1 MKPKVFLDGD
11 IVKVDQKRLEA
22 LTPGVL
28 KAKGVFETMRFENGK
43 ILALDAHLKR
53 LFKGLK
59 FQNIQSPHSI
69 KKLKDLILSFSQ
81 ANARRPAR
89 IRLVLWQEKNQ
100 VRTAIMSE
108 PVSVLPRRYRVIISK
123 TIRGKSQLS
132 HLKSLDYSC
141 FRQAFLEAKRQG
153 YDEAILLNREG
164 KVVEG
169 SRTNI
174 FFVKK
179 GTLYTPSL
187 KCGCLNGIT
196 RQMILRIARQNKI
209 ACQMVEANPQSLRNA
224 DEAFLTN
231 SVQGVVP
238 LVAVG
243 KCRINKAKIGS
254 LTKYFRKIYQDF
266 VLA

>member
-69 KKLKDLILSFSQ
+69 RKLRDLILSFSQ
-81 ANARRPAR
+81 ANSRRPAK
-89 IRLVLWQEKNQ
+89 IRLVVWQQKSR

-108 PVSVLPRRYRVIISK
+108 PVSVSALPRGYRVIISK
-123 TIRGKSQLS
+123 TIRPKSQLS

-141 FRQAFLEAKRQG
+141 FRQAFLEAKALG

-164 KVVEG
+164 KIVEG

-174 FFVKK
+174 FLVKDK
-179 GTLYTPSL
+179 ILYTPSL

-196 RQMILRIARQNKI
+196 RQMILRIARQHKI
-209 ACQMVEANPQSLRNA
+209 SCRVVKVPQQSLLKA

-231 SVQGVVP
+231 SVLGVVP
-238 LVAVG
+238 LTKVNDNVL
-243 KCRINKAKIGS
+243 NKGRTGQ
-254 LTKYFRKIYQDF
+254 LTRFFRKAYEN
-266 VLA
+266 LH

>member
-11 IVKVDQKRLEA
+11 IVKVDQKQLEA

-28 KAKGVFETMRFENGK
+28 KAKGAFETMRFENGK

-69 KKLKDLILSFSQ
+69 KKLKDMILSFPQ
-81 ANARRPAR
+81 ANSRRPAR
-89 IRLVLWQEKNQ
+89 IRLVVWQEKSR

-108 PVSVLPRRYRVIISK
+108 LVSAVPQMCRVIISK

-164 KVVEG
+164 KIVEG

-174 FFVKK
+174 FLVKDK
-179 GTLYTPSL
+179 ILYTPSL

-196 RQMILRIARQNKI
+196 RQMILRIAQQNNI
-209 ACQMVEANPQSLRNA
+209 TCRMVEAIPKSLMNA

-231 SVQGVVP
+231 SVLGVVP
-238 LVAVG
+238 LTKVNDNVL
-243 KCRINKAKIGS
+243 NKGRMGQ
-254 LTKYFRKIYQDF
+254 LTRFFRKAYEN
-266 VLA
+266 LH